1 MCTSLS
7 SAYVEAF
14 LNSVPQN
21 AGTPVPELTKTGFFH
36 TRVFLVETDTPLSS
50 VRQLKH
56 FLLCAFFFLNTIHC
70 RIENK
75 TAQTSELKYKLYNH
89 IVSVGSYIS
98 V

>member
-56 FLLCAFFFLNTIHC
+56 FLLCAFFFFKHHTLQN
-70 RIENK
+70 
-75 TAQTSELKYKLYNH
+75 
-89 IVSVGSYIS
+89 
-98 V
+98 